1 MLQSTETS
9 FRRILMGRILL
20 MTIPV
25 LLLLQ
30 YATYRK
36 ARSSLLE
43 TARYNI
49 IESAIEKGDRLDLSI
64 KALTDQV
71 KTASESGILQLG
83 DLSKIDPYLN
93 ELSQRFSNSVMCL
106 QLHKPTQG
114 EVIYSTCE
122 GDTIMLR
129 TASRTPNLDPEKIAQ
144 KPYEQFS
151 THVEV
156 KLLLEAL
163 PSAFY
168 NYGKDRL
175 HFLINAPVYDPSGQ
189 PQSNL
194 VIEATVPLQQNQ
206 DRKSL
211 SGYTVIINEE
221 GTIIAHIDPTRIG
234 TNISEQKN
242 KNLKSRLE
250 SIIRSATGGKSDFLH
265 LPGFDQSR
273 REVIAGY
280 TAIPNPTTT
289 GSTNGKWVVLA
300 VTPLEHAL
308 YGLQEIR
315 QTLINLVL
323 GLIAANL
330 IATLIL
336 SRSLVTP
343 VEQLGKYAQS
353 FECSVSPEAIPQ
365 KFKIHEFNQLAKA
378 LNSMVARLTSWA
390 EELEVAW
397 QEAKSSNQLKSE
409 FLTSISHELRTPLN
423 AIIGS
428 VRLVKDGFCDDKEEE
443 FEFLE
448 QVDNAALHL
457 LSIINDILDLSKIE
471 AGKLSLELAPVDLNQ
486 ILKEVIDIESAPI
499 QSKGLSLIYESI
511 PSSIPIAADA
521 DKLKQVFMNIIGNS
535 VKFTEEGGIT
545 IKVESNSNGN
555 NLTRSQVRIAIK
567 DTGIGIDPSAQSKLF
582 QPFVMADGTRTRKF
596 EGTGLGLAISRNLIE
611 MMDGKI
617 ALYSE
622 GDGQGTTVEIV
633 LPLIDVQQ
641 LERSQALKTQV

>member
-71 KTASESGILQLG
+71 KTASESGILQSG

-93 ELSQRFSNSVMCL
+93 ELSQRFSNSVVCL
-106 QLHKPTQG
+106 QLHNPTQDK
-114 EVIYSTCE
+114 VISSTCE
-122 GDTIMLR
+122 GDEIG
-129 TASRTPNLDPEKIAQ
+129 NLDPEKIAQ
-144 KPYEQFS
+144 KPYAQFS

-156 KLLLEAL
+156 KLLLEDL

-168 NYGKDRL
+168 NYGNDQL

-221 GTIIAHIDPTRIG
+221 GTIIAHIDPTPIG

-242 KNLKSRLE
+242 KNLKSRLD

-265 LPGFDQSR
+265 LPGLDQSS
-273 REVIAGY
+273 REAIAGY

-289 GSTNGKWVVLA
+289 GATNGKWVVLA

-330 IATLIL
+330 IAILVL

-353 FECSVSPEAIPQ
+353 VECSVSPEAIPQ

-443 FEFLE
+443 FEFLQ

-499 QSKGLSLIYESI
+499 QSKGLSLSYESI
-511 PSSIPIAADA
+511 PDSIPIAADA

-545 IKVESNSNGN
+545 IKVERIKLHLEANSNGN
-555 NLTRSQVRIAIK
+555 NLARSQVMIAIK
-567 DTGIGIDPSAQSKLF
+567 DTGIGIDPSTQSKLF

-622 GDGQGTTVEIV
+622 GDGQGTTVEIL

-641 LERSQALKTQV
+641 LERSQALKTEV

>member
-71 KTASESGILQLG
+71 KTASESGILQSG

-93 ELSQRFSNSVMCL
+93 ELSQRFSNSVVCL
-106 QLHKPTQG
+106 QLHDPTQDK
-114 EVIYSTCE
+114 VISSTCGVE
-122 GDTIMLR
+122 RIG
-129 TASRTPNLDPEKIAQ
+129 NLDSEKIAQ
-144 KPYEQFS
+144 KSYAQFS

-168 NYGKDRL
+168 HYGKDRL

-194 VIEATVPLQQNQ
+194 VIEATVSLQQNQ

-234 TNISEQKN
+234 TYVSEEKN
-242 KNLKSRLE
+242 KNLNFRLE
-250 SIIRSATGGKSDFLH
+250 SILRSATAGQTNFLH
-265 LPGFDQSR
+265 LPEFDQSS
-273 REVIAGY
+273 REVITGY
-280 TAIPNPTTT
+280 TAIPNPTTA
-289 GSTNGKWVVLA
+289 GSSKGKWVVLA

-443 FEFLE
+443 FEFLQ

-511 PSSIPIAADA
+511 PDSIPIAADA